1 MHYYMY
7 HLSDFNN
14 ATRYLSRL
22 ERSIYRDLLDMYYE
36 QESAIDG
43 TDMPILER
51 RLLIRSTEEQQALAF
66 VLKEFFE
73 NQDGFYFNNRC
84 ESEIK
89 KYQDKLETAIKA
101 GKASGDARRK
111 KARKRQ
117 RVEPD
122 SANGIEEFNGRLTDV
137 EQTLNEN
144 TQNVEPT
151 INHQPETINQEPVIN
166 TQDWRDERFEEFY
179 ELYPN
184 KKSKGQAKVTWNHV
198 FIGNKTHS
206 KPENPE
212 ELFEQIMVSV
222 KAQTPTI
229 LSSEPSFRKHP
240 STWLNAQ
247 AWLDE
252 VSQPPVNHQS
262 SKPQRSTPDPLAV
275 NAKYN
280 VPTEMTDEEKRQW
293 FAGEVASDIPSSFM
307 ESKSS

>member
-111 KARKRQ
+111 KANKKQRKDLDTKGVDDDINDR
-117 RVEPD
+117 
-122 SANGIEEFNGRLTDV
+122 STDV
-137 EQTLNEN
+137 QQTLNEN

-151 INHQPETINQEPVIN
+151 NNQEPVTINQEPVIN
-166 TQDWRDERFEEFY
+166 TQDWRDEKFEEFY
-179 ELYPN
+179 KTYPN
-184 KKSKGQAKVTWNHV
+184 KKSKGQAKITWNHV
-198 FIGNKTHS
+198 FTGKKLHD

-212 ELFEQIMVSV
+212 ALFQQIIEAV
-222 KAQTPTI
+222 KDQTPKI
-229 LSSEPSFRKHP
+229 MSSEETFRKHP

-252 VSQPPVNHQS
+252 VASQQPQS
-262 SKPQRSTPDPLAV
+262 PACRTRSTPDPLAV
-275 NAKYN
+275 NAKYD

-293 FAGEVASDIPSSFM
+293 FAGEVDSDIPSSFI
-307 ESKSS
+307 ESKLS